1 VTNAIEPES
10 LRTRREQSLAAEV
23 AAESDV
29 AYALKKVEERYGGYG
44 FYGRRALLTGA
55 LRLTRSMAPEIAE
68 TLSLCRDV
76 LGYERKVEVYVR
88 ADAAFQASAMR
99 CEGSPDIIALSS
111 RVLEVFAPDELRF
124 VIGHE
129 LGHLVLDHFRIP
141 MPAVAKI
148 EDRAGPLVARRN
160 ALRLYLWARAAEH
173 SADRAGLVCAGD
185 PEAAARGFFKLASGL
200 SSTRV
205 TADLEAY
212 SKQVESL
219 ASAPE
224 ARQKPRDDDDTL
236 DCFSTHPYSPLR
248 VRAVVAY
255 SRSDQ
260 YKSLTG
266 FGPGDLAIADVE
278 EVVERDLQL
287 MEPGYLEEKS
297 DEAKSLKR
305 LLYCAAVSVAA
316 ADGEVHEAEVKAV
329 RRLVGH
335 EEMWSGVDVE
345 AARKELEEK
354 IEAAR
359 SQPMARRA
367 QLVQHLTIVASADGI
382 VSDEE
387 LAEMSRIAVRLDVG
401 PTVVEQTLAASA
413 HPLD

>member
-1 VTNAIEPES
+1 MVAAIESEA
-10 LRTRREQSLAAEV
+10 LRTRREKSLAAEL

-29 AYALKKVEERYGGYG
+29 NYALKKVDERHGGYG
-44 FYGRRALLTGA
+44 YYGRRSLLTGA

-68 TLSLCRDV
+68 TLSHCRDV

-99 CEGSPDIIALSS
+99 CDGSPDIITLSS

-129 LGHLVLDHFRIP
+129 LGHLVFDHFRIP

-148 EDRAGPLVARRN
+148 EDMAGPMVTRRN

-200 SSTRV
+200 SSSRV
-205 TADLEAY
+205 SADLEAY
-212 SKQVESL
+212 ARQVESL

-255 SRSDQ
+255 SRSDR
-260 YKSLTG
+260 YKAQTG
-266 FGPGDLAIADVE
+266 FGPGDIKLDDVE
-278 EVVERDLQL
+278 EVVERDLAL

-297 DEAKSLKR
+297 DDAKSLKR

-316 ADGEVHEAEVKAV
+316 ADGNVHEAEIKAV
-329 RRLVGH
+329 RRLVGQ
-335 EEMWSGVDVE
+335 EEMWAGVDVV
-345 AARKELEEK
+345 AAKKELEEK
-354 IEAAR
+354 LTAALT
-359 SQPMARRA
+359 QPLARRA
-367 QLVQHLTIVASADGI
+367 QLVQHLTIVAAADG
-382 VSDEE
+382 VVTPEE
-387 LAEMSRIAVRLDVG
+387 LGEMGRIATRLEVG
-401 PTVVEQTLAASA
+401 PTVIEQTLSASA

>member
-1 VTNAIEPES
+1 VVTPIESEA
-10 LRTRREQSLAAEV
+10 LRTRREKSLAAEL

-29 AYALKKVEERYGGYG
+29 NYALKKVDERHGGYG
-44 FYGRRALLTGA
+44 FFGRRSLLTGA

-68 TLSLCRDV
+68 TLTHCRDV
-76 LGYERKVEVYVR
+76 LGYQRKVEVYVR

-99 CEGSPDIIALSS
+99 CDGSPDIITLSS

-129 LGHLVLDHFRIP
+129 LGHLVFDHFRFP
-141 MPAVAKI
+141 MPALAKI
-148 EDRAGPLVARRN
+148 EDMAGPMVSRRN
-160 ALRLYLWARAAEH
+160 GLRLYLWARAAEH

-200 SSTRV
+200 SSPRV
-205 TADLEAY
+205 SADLEAY
-212 SKQVESL
+212 ARQVESL

-260 YKSLTG
+260 YKALTG
-266 FGPGDLAIADVE
+266 FGPGDLQLEAVE
-278 EVVERDLQL
+278 EVVERDLAL
-287 MEPGYLEEKS
+287 MEPSYLEEKS
-297 DEAKSLKR
+297 NEAKSLKR
-305 LLYCAAVSVAA
+305 LLYCASVAVA
-316 ADGEVHEAEVKAV
+316 VADGSVHETEIKAI

-335 EEMWSGVDVE
+335 EEMWAGVDVD
-345 AARKELEEK
+345 AARKELEETLVS
-354 IEAAR
+354 AL
-359 SQPMARRA
+359 QYPLARRA
-367 QLVQHLTIVASADGI
+367 QLVQHLTIVAAADGI
-382 VSDEE
+382 VSPEE
-387 LAEMSRIAVRLDVG
+387 LAEMGRIATRLEVG
-401 PTVVEQTLAASA
+401 PTVVEQTLSASA

>member
-1 VTNAIEPES
+1 VVATIEAEA
-10 LRTRREQSLAAEV
+10 LRTRREKSLAAEL
-23 AAESDV
+23 ASESDIS
-29 AYALKKVEERYGGYG
+29 YALKKVDERHGGYG
-44 FYGRRALLTGA
+44 YFGRRSLLTGA

-68 TLSLCRDV
+68 TLAHCRDV
-76 LGYERKVEVYVR
+76 LGYGRKVEVYVR
-88 ADAAFQASAMR
+88 ADAEFQASAMR
-99 CEGSPDIIALSS
+99 CDGSPDIITLSS

-129 LGHLVLDHFRIP
+129 LGHLVFDHFRIP

-148 EDRAGPLVARRN
+148 EDMAGPMVTRRN

-200 SSTRV
+200 SSSRV
-205 TADLEAY
+205 NADLEAY
-212 SKQVESL
+212 ARQVESL

-260 YKSLTG
+260 YRSLTG
-266 FGPGDLAIADVE
+266 FGPGDISLDDVE
-278 EVVERDLQL
+278 EVVERDLAL
-287 MEPGYLEEKS
+287 MEPSYLEEKS
-297 DEAKSLKR
+297 DDAKSLKR

-316 ADGEVHEAEVKAV
+316 ADGNVHEAEVKAV
-329 RRLVGH
+329 RRLVGQ
-335 EEMWSGVDVE
+335 EEMWAGVDVE
-345 AARKELEEK
+345 GARKELEERL
-354 IEAAR
+354 AVALQ
-359 SQPMARRA
+359 QPLARRA
-367 QLVQHLTIVASADGI
+367 QLVQHLTIVAAADG
-382 VSDEE
+382 VVTPEE
-387 LAEMSRIAVRLDVG
+387 LGEMGRIATRLEVG
-401 PTVVEQTLAASA
+401 PTVIEQTLSASA

>member
-1 VTNAIEPES
+1 VVATIEAEA
-10 LRTRREQSLAAEV
+10 LRTRREKSLAAEL
-23 AAESDV
+23 ASESDIN
-29 AYALKKVEERYGGYG
+29 YALKKVDERHGGYG
-44 FYGRRALLTGA
+44 YFGRRSLLTGA

-68 TLSLCRDV
+68 TLAHCRDV
-76 LGYERKVEVYVR
+76 LGYGRKVEVYVR
-88 ADAAFQASAMR
+88 ADAEFQASAMR
-99 CEGSPDIIALSS
+99 CDGSPDIITLSS

-129 LGHLVLDHFRIP
+129 LGHLVFDHFRIP

-148 EDRAGPLVARRN
+148 EDMAGPMVTRRN

-200 SSTRV
+200 SSSRV
-205 TADLEAY
+205 NADLEAY
-212 SKQVESL
+212 ARQVESL

-255 SRSDQ
+255 SRSNQ
-260 YKSLTG
+260 YRSLTG
-266 FGPGDLAIADVE
+266 FGPGDISLDDVE
-278 EVVERDLQL
+278 EVVERDLAL
-287 MEPGYLEEKS
+287 MEPSYLEEKS
-297 DEAKSLKR
+297 DDAKSLKR

-316 ADGEVHEAEVKAV
+316 ADGNVHEAEVKAV
-329 RRLVGH
+329 RRLVGQ
-335 EEMWSGVDVE
+335 EEMWAGVDVE
-345 AARKELEEK
+345 GARKELEERL
-354 IEAAR
+354 AVALQ
-359 SQPMARRA
+359 QPLARRA
-367 QLVQHLTIVASADGI
+367 QLVQHLTIVAAADG
-382 VSDEE
+382 VVTPEE
-387 LAEMSRIAVRLDVG
+387 LGEMGRIATRLEVG
-401 PTVVEQTLAASA
+401 PTVIEQTLSASA

>member
-1 VTNAIEPES
+1 VVAAIESEA
-10 LRTRREQSLAAEV
+10 LRTRREKSLAAEL

-29 AYALKKVEERYGGYG
+29 NYALKKVDERHGGYG
-44 FYGRRALLTGA
+44 YYGRRSLLTGA

-68 TLSLCRDV
+68 TLSHCRDV

-99 CEGSPDIIALSS
+99 CDGSPDIITLSS

-129 LGHLVLDHFRIP
+129 LGHLVFDHFRIP

-148 EDRAGPLVARRN
+148 EDMAGPMVTRRN

-200 SSTRV
+200 SSSRV
-205 TADLEAY
+205 SADLEAY
-212 SKQVESL
+212 ARQVESL

-255 SRSDQ
+255 SRSDR
-260 YKSLTG
+260 YKAQTG
-266 FGPGDLAIADVE
+266 FGPGDIKLDDVE
-278 EVVERDLQL
+278 EVVERDLAL
-287 MEPGYLEEKS
+287 MEPSYLEEKS
-297 DEAKSLKR
+297 DDAKSLKR

-316 ADGEVHEAEVKAV
+316 ADGNVHEAEIKAV
-329 RRLVGH
+329 RRLVGQ
-335 EEMWSGVDVE
+335 EEMWAGVDVV
-345 AARKELEEK
+345 AAKKELEEK
-354 IEAAR
+354 LTAALT
-359 SQPMARRA
+359 QPLARRA
-367 QLVQHLTIVASADGI
+367 QLVQHLTIVAAADG
-382 VSDEE
+382 VVTPEE
-387 LAEMSRIAVRLDVG
+387 LGEMGRIATRLEVG
-401 PTVVEQTLAASA
+401 PTVIEQTLSASA

>member
-1 VTNAIEPES
+1 MPKSIESEA
-10 LRTRREQSLAAEV
+10 LRSRRETSLANELF
-23 AAESDV
+23 AESDV
-29 AYALKKVEERYGGYG
+29 TYALKKVDERHGGYG
-44 FYGRRALLTGA
+44 FIGRRSLLTGA

-68 TLSLCRDV
+68 TLTHCRDK

-99 CEGSPDIIALSS
+99 CDGSPDIITLSS

-129 LGHLVLDHFRIP
+129 LGHLVLDHFRFP
-141 MPAVAKI
+141 MPALAKI
-148 EDRAGPLVARRN
+148 EDMAGPMVSRRN
-160 ALRLYLWARAAEH
+160 GLRLYLWARAAEH

-205 TADLEAY
+205 SADLEAY
-212 SKQVESL
+212 AKQVESL

-255 SRSDQ
+255 SRSQQ
-260 YKSLTG
+260 YKALTG
-266 FGPGDLAIADVE
+266 FGPGDLTLDAVE
-278 EVVERDLQL
+278 EIVERDLAL

-305 LLYCAAVSVAA
+305 LLYCAAVAVAV
-316 ADGEVHEAEVKAV
+316 ADGNVHETEIKAI
-329 RRLVGH
+329 RRLVGQ
-335 EEMWSGVDVE
+335 EAMWSGVDVE
-345 AARKELEEK
+345 AARKELEESLSK
-354 IEAAR
+354 AV
-359 SQPMARRA
+359 SYPLARRA
-367 QLVQHLTIVASADGI
+367 QLVQHLTIVAAADGV
-382 VSDEE
+382 VSPEE
-387 LAEMSRIAVRLDVG
+387 LSEMGRIATRLEVG
-401 PTVVEQTLAASA
+401 PAVVEQTLAASA

>member
-1 VTNAIEPES
+1 MVTPIESEA
-10 LRTRREQSLAAEV
+10 LRTRREKSLAAEL

-29 AYALKKVEERYGGYG
+29 VYALKKVDERHGGYG
-44 FYGRRALLTGA
+44 FFGRRSLLTGA

-68 TLSLCRDV
+68 TLTHCRDV
-76 LGYERKVEVYVR
+76 LGYQRKVEVYVR

-99 CEGSPDIIALSS
+99 CDGSPDIITLSS

-129 LGHLVLDHFRIP
+129 LGHLVFDHFRLP
-141 MPAVAKI
+141 MPALAKI
-148 EDRAGPLVARRN
+148 EDMAGPMVSRRN
-160 ALRLYLWARAAEH
+160 GLRLYLWARAAEH

-200 SSTRV
+200 SSPRV
-205 TADLEAY
+205 SADLEAY
-212 SKQVESL
+212 ARQVESL

-260 YKSLTG
+260 YKALTG
-266 FGPGDLAIADVE
+266 FGPGDLRLEDVE
-278 EVVERDLQL
+278 EVVERDLAL

-305 LLYCAAVSVAA
+305 LLYCAAVSVAV
-316 ADGEVHEAEVKAV
+316 ADGSVHETEIKAI
-329 RRLVGH
+329 RRLVGQ
-335 EEMWSGVDVE
+335 EEMWRGIDVDG
-345 AARKELEEK
+345 ARKELEESL
-354 IEAAR
+354 ATAL
-359 SQPMARRA
+359 QFPMARRA
-367 QLVQHLTIVASADGI
+367 QLVQHLTIVAAADGV
-382 VSDEE
+382 VSPEE
-387 LAEMSRIAVRLDVG
+387 LAEMGRIAVRLEVG
-401 PTVVEQTLAASA
+401 PTVVEQTLSASA